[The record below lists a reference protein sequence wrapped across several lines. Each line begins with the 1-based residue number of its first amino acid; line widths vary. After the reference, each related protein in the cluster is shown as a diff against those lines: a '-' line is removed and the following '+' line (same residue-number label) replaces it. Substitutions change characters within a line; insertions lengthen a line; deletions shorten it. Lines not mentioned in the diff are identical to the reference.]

1 MKAIEIGNSFRI
13 YDDSLRTHDA
23 LPAQTYRVHFE
34 KMSGF
39 SLDLH
44 NDMEINEKVYGVH
57 DNKLHKVMSA
67 FRDFN
72 RSLGVI
78 LSGKKGIGKSL
89 FAKMLCK
96 EAVATGYPVI
106 IVDTA
111 IPGISAYLESI
122 EQEVVVLFDEFD
134 KTFATTE
141 MSEDSF
147 TPQTELLS
155 LFDGTAGGK
164 KLYVITCNNI
174 NRLNEFLINRPG
186 RFHYHFRFEYPTP
199 EEIAVYLQDKLAPE
213 YYGEIDAV
221 VSFALR
227 VPLNYDCLRAIA
239 FELNTGLAFKD
250 AIKDLNILNTEM
262 MYYQATLYY
271 KDGSFVRNKRVLIDF
286 FDSALTPSFL
296 MEDSSRKD
304 VVRVEFDLTSCSM
317 DQVTGTISVPAT
329 EIQATYTDYELDFAE
344 ENNPYKDRP
353 IDRLVITRCPDLSLH
368 YSV

>member
-96 EAVATGYPVI
+96 EAVTNGYPVI

-134 KTFATTE
+134 KVFAPRNQ
-141 MSEDSF
+141 EDSF
-147 TPQTELLS
+147 NPQTELLS
-155 LFDGTAGGK
+155 LFDGTASGK
-164 KLYVITCNNI
+164 KLYVITCNELHK
-174 NRLNEFLINRPG
+174 LNDFLINRPG
-186 RFHYHFRFEYPTP
+186 RFHYHFRFEYPTT
-199 EEIAVYLQDKLAPE
+199 EEITVYLQDKLSPK
-213 YYGEIDAV
+213 YYDEIKSVA
-221 VSFALR
+221 SFALR

-239 FELNTGLAFKD
+239 FELNAGLPFKE
-250 AIKDLNILNTEM
+250 AIQDLNILNVESM
-262 MYYQATLYY
+262 NYRAVLYY
-271 KDGSFVRNKRVLIDF
+271 KDGSFVKNNRVHIDF
-286 FDSALTPSFL
+286 FDSEFVPDMLL
-296 MEDSSRKD
+296 CDSSGRE
-304 VVRVEFDLTSCSM
+304 VVLLGFDLASCSI
-317 DQVTGTISVPAT
+317 DQTTGTISVSADMI
-329 EIQATYTDYELDFAE
+329 EATYDYYALDLPADE
-344 ENNPYKDRP
+344 NPYKNRP
-353 IDRLVITRCPDLSLH
+353 IDRLVITRCSDPSLH

>member
-67 FRDFN
+67 FKDFN

-96 EAVATGYPVI
+96 EAVANGYPVI

-134 KTFATTE
+134 KTFAANR
-141 MSEDSF
+141 MSESSF
-147 TPQTELLS
+147 NPQTELLS

-164 KLYVITCNNI
+164 KLYVITCNDI
-174 NRLNEFLINRPG
+174 NKLNEFLVNRPG
-186 RFHYHFRFEYPTP
+186 RFHYHFRFEHPTS
-199 EEIAVYLQDKLAPE
+199 EEIAVYLRDKLAPE
-213 YYGEIDAV
+213 YYGEIDSV

-239 FELNTGLAFKD
+239 FELNTGLAFKE
-250 AIKDLNILNTEM
+250 AIKDLNILNTEPM
-262 MYYQATLYY
+262 TYQVILYY
-271 KDGSFVRNKRVLIDF
+271 KDGTFIRNDGVYIDF
-286 FDSALTPSFL
+286 FDPMATPSFL
-296 MEDSSRKD
+296 MEDTSRND
-304 VVRVEFDLTSCSM
+304 VARITFDVAACSM
-317 DQVTGTISVPAT
+317 DRVTGAISVPVTNIRASYD
-329 EIQATYTDYELDFAE
+329 QYELDVAA

-353 IDRLVITRCPDLSLH
+353 IDRLVITRCTDTKLH

>member
-57 DNKLHKVMSA
+57 DDKLRKVMNA
-67 FRDFN
+67 FENFE

-96 EAVATGYPVI
+96 EAVAAGYPVI

-134 KTFATTE
+134 KVFDPHHGLNE
-141 MSEDSF
+141 SSD
-147 TPQTELLS
+147 PQTELLS

-164 KLYVITCNNI
+164 KLYVITCNDI
-174 NRLNEFLINRPG
+174 NKLNEFLVNRPG
-186 RFHYHFRFEYPTP
+186 RFHYHFRFEYPTS
-199 EEIAVYLQDKLAPE
+199 EEITVYLQDKLIPE
-213 YYGEIDAV
+213 YYGEIDSV

-239 FELNTGLAFKD
+239 FELNTGLAFKE
-250 AIKDLNILNTEM
+250 AIKDLNILNTDVM
-262 MYYQATLYY
+262 IYQATLYY
-271 KDGSFVRNKRVLIDF
+271 KDGSSVRNDRVRIDF
-286 FDSALTPSFL
+286 FDPTVEPSFL
-296 MEDSSRKD
+296 MRDVSRKD
-304 VVRVEFDLTSCSM
+304 VVVVTFDITSCFM
-317 DQVTGTISVPAT
+317 DQRTGAISVSAPN
-329 EIQATYTDYELDFAE
+329 IQAIYDDYDLDIAE